1 MASIDLEAIHA
12 WVDEQWES
20 HALGSLAEFIEIPAL
35 SPAFD
40 EDWAAHG
47 YLDDTIDLFL
57 KWLGTLPMKGM
68 SCNVHRI
75 EGRTPVLTVTIE
87 GSGDR
92 AKSCS
97 TAISTSSHRSRVG
110 RKAKALGSPFVK
122 TLALWSR
129 ECRRRVRWLPQHPLD
144 FSAAATQYCHPKATF
159 LIAL

>member
-1 MASIDLEAIHA
+1 M
-12 WVDEQWES
+12 ES
-20 HALGSLAEFIEIPAL
+20 HDWVVWPNSSKSQPL

-87 GSGDR
+87 GSGQGEVLFYSHLDKQPPFTGWSEGKGPWILVR
-92 AKSCS
+92 EDPWLYGRGRS
-97 TAISTSSHRSRVG
+97 TTGTVVTSASSR
-110 RKAKALGSPFVK
+110 F
-122 TLALWSR
+122 
-129 ECRRRVRWLPQHPLD
+129 
-144 FSAAATQYCHPKATF
+144 
-159 LIAL
+159 

>member
-87 GSGDR
+87 GSGDGEV
-92 AKSCS
+92 SLQP
-97 TAISTSSHRSRVG
+97 SRQAATVHGLVG
-110 RKAKALGSPFVK
+110 RQRPWIPVREDPGSMVEGVS
-122 TLALWSR
+122 TTGT
-129 ECRRRVRWLPQHPLD
+129 VVTQHPLD
-144 FSAAATQYCHPKATF
+144 FSSAATQYCPSQSHF
-159 LIAL
+159 LD